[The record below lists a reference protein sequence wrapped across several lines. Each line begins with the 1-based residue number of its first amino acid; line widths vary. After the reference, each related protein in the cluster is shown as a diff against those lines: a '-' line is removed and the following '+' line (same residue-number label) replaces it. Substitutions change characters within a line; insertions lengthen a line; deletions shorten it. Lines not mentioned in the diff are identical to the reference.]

1 MPATP
6 ETRPAD
12 PAGSVLG
19 FDFGKRFIGVAVGN
33 RISGARPLT
42 TVIHGDTQP
51 DWPRIDTLVREWLP
65 AHLIVG
71 LPLQLDG
78 SEQAMARAARDFAAA
93 MEQRYRLRVSLVDER
108 LTSVEASRRFAE
120 QRARGT
126 ARRKDAATLDAIAAQ
141 IILEN
146 WFAEGSA
153 DA

>member
-6 ETRPAD
+6 DARPAD

-78 SEQAMARAARDFAAA
+78 SEQAMARAA
-93 MEQRYRLRVSLVDER
+93 SH
-108 LTSVEASRRFAE
+108 SCAS
-120 QRARGT
+120 T
-126 ARRKDAATLDAIAAQ
+126 ARTARWD
-141 IILEN
+141 
-146 WFAEGSA
+146 
-153 DA
+153 

>member
-6 ETRPAD
+6 EARAAD

-42 TVIHGDTQP
+42 TVGHGDTQP
-51 DWPRIDTLVREWLP
+51 DWQRIDTLVREWLP
-65 AHLIVG
+65 SQLIVG

-78 SEQAMARAARDFAAA
+78 SEQTMARAARDFAAA
-93 MEQRYRLRVSLVDER
+93 LEQRYRLPVALVDER

-126 ARRKDAATLDAIAAQ
+126 ARRKDASTLDAIAAQ
-141 IILEN
+141 IIIEN
-146 WFAEGSA
+146 WFAQGSA
-153 DA
+153 GA